1 MVLQETVFSVNVF
14 QSFTYSL
21 KQVLFPQSSLFEKTE
36 TFELLRNATVPLRLL
51 FIHSKVVLSKCRKL
65 FLFKNKGLQ
74 DLEVHLSVNT
84 FVFGIHL
91 HSKRFSAIRK
101 CCTYECHGANT
112 LMFDTCF

>member
-14 QSFTYSL
+14 QSFIYSL

-65 FLFKNKGLQ
+65 FLFKNKKSPRLGSSP
-74 DLEVHLSVNT
+74 LSEYFCVWNT
-84 FVFGIHL
+84 F
-91 HSKRFSAIRK
+91 A
-101 CCTYECHGANT
+101 
-112 LMFDTCF
+112 